1 MYTFRKGTLKEA
13 YNRLK
18 SAGQMS
24 FGPGF
29 VREQS
34 DQSESDIRETWTN
47 PEQVR
52 TDVRMFLVDYYT
64 YNRDDLELDA
74 MIKAIQAGIDD
85 AKKVL
90 NI

>member
-1 MYTFRKGTLKEA
+1 MYTFRKGTLMEA

-24 FGPGF
+24 LGPGF
-29 VREQS
+29 IREQG
-34 DQSESDIRETWTN
+34 DESESDIRDTWTD
-47 PEQVR
+47 PVQVR
-52 TDVRMFLVDYYT
+52 TDVRMFLVSYHT
-64 YNRDDLELDA
+64 YNRDELELDA
-74 MIKAIQAGIDD
+74 MIKAIQSGIED